1 MGALVRGEKP
11 RRDIGNAQPDGLSP
25 AEQAKFER
33 AVYAASDAALAAELQ
48 AGRRALE
55 ELANLAAQS
64 VAEVPE
70 PMTEPASPRPPLVI
84 PEGNTDVLLDRQI
97 ACCAGLIERMAHY
110 IACDDRPTEARWN
123 FMERMASLMNS
134 SANVAKMVG
143 RLRGALEPEE
153 TCVRQIVQREDRRR
167 TTKRG
172 PSPCSV
178 RP

>member
-1 MGALVRGEKP
+1 MFHICSHQRRNGEYGPANSARMGALVRGEKP

-84 PEGNTDVLLDRQI
+84 PEGNTDVLLDR
-97 ACCAGLIERMAHY
+97 
-110 IACDDRPTEARWN
+110 
-123 FMERMASLMNS
+123 
-134 SANVAKMVG
+134 
-143 RLRGALEPEE
+143 
-153 TCVRQIVQREDRRR
+153 
-167 TTKRG
+167 
-172 PSPCSV
+172 
-178 RP
+178 